1 MHLEA
6 HGIYEMAI
14 YKMANHWKPCAP
26 NVLKRNVVMSKD
38 DVFIF
43 EKSKWEFYA
52 RISGQKLRELPNHN
66 IVVPPILNFNL
77 HDLADH
83 GWQFKVIQRGLAGM
97 YGHHR
102 INGHPEVAFKSRPK
116 VSLVQNGVKNG
127 QIKFRLPSRSMYTSL
142 EEVFADLER
151 HKFEVSNVCVP
162 TGLEEGSVWIPTVDL
177 WEVMP
182 DARSRILAK
191 EKEIA
196 TNIDDMLDILKEKG
210 YSIQPPPMAKP
221 YQSEEDVVDL
231 MLEELANSHNS
242 AVEGVKVHEENL
254 RKKWLE
260 ELDELEVTKMFN
272 DRRHSKMLEMLKQ
285 KPKTEVKLPDN
296 IIDFVKEL
304 QRRQVDV
311 ETTEA
316 IAERLQQKLG

>member
-1 MHLEA
+1 
-6 HGIYEMAI
+6 
-14 YKMANHWKPCAP
+14 
-26 NVLKRNVVMSKD
+26 
-38 DVFIF
+38 
-43 EKSKWEFYA
+43 
-52 RISGQKLRELPNHN
+52 
-66 IVVPPILNFNL
+66 
-77 HDLADH
+77 
-83 GWQFKVIQRGLAGM
+83 
-97 YGHHR
+97 
-102 INGHPEVAFKSRPK
+102 
-116 VSLVQNGVKNG
+116 
-127 QIKFRLPSRSMYTSL
+127 
-142 EEVFADLER
+142 
-151 HKFEVSNVCVP
+151 
-162 TGLEEGSVWIPTVDL
+162 
-177 WEVMP
+177 
-182 DARSRILAK
+182 
-191 EKEIA
+191 
-196 TNIDDMLDILKEKG
+196 MLDILKEKG